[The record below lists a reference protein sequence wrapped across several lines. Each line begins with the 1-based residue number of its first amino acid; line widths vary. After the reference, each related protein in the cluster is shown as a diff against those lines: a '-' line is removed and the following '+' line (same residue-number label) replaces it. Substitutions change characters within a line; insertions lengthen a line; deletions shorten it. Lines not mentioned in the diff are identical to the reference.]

1 MEALF
6 KFMMIRP
13 AEGLDADKDAVALQ
27 ASPETIRAVNAA
39 LTSREDTASAL
50 RAVGERI
57 LASAAAVSGVDADP
71 MLKSAADCARQITAN
86 TTVAQ
91 ARKLVETLFGAPTRK
106 VADASANMQVRVSD
120 TLVALKYLG
129 RTDART
135 DDLAAAYRV
144 LAYVKL
150 LAATLDDTVVP
161 KPGAFLA
168 RTLTIAGATR
178 PARPVP
184 VPVGGATVQQLPD
197 DPRDGL
203 RLKAKG
209 LEQAIGELTR
219 MGASA
224 LSIATPAGATAP
236 GGVPNVPRLAGASPQ
251 PATGTALTTPAV
263 GAPAGSPP
271 VIIQPAA
278 PSVGPAAT
286 LVGPNAALRLAV
298 LPAAIQALSPA
309 TQTMLRQESV
319 VLDKVALP
327 DAVDQLSRSL
337 RETATQL
344 ATLEQAAS
352 PQARVVRF
360 GSSVYEISPIVIG
373 LNMFPK
379 MPFSVTPTTHGD
391 LKPVGIGDL
400 LVVKQNLKRYD
411 AHDLSDV
418 VNVMKGEHRSTETKR
433 THSLTTTDSTEVA
446 STQEDERDQQTAE
459 RFEMQTETSNVQKS
473 EESVKLG
480 ASVSASYGP
489 FVTFKASADYGM
501 ANSKEQSAKV
511 ATNYSKE
518 VTSKASSKITQS
530 FKKLHSTVDVQTFGE
545 DNVHEWDNAK
555 GDDHVV
561 GQYQYLDKVYEA
573 QVYNYG
579 KRLLFD
585 TTIPEPAAFL
595 YWAQT
600 MQPPAGYDLVKPA
613 AFTLRP
619 EDLNEGNYGF
629 YVQRHGAVGVEAP
642 PEPFVTVAKT
652 FDGADDRTNR
662 GELTKIAELPVPEGY
677 QAVAASVYA
686 SFSNWDSS
694 QAYVD
699 IAVGSAAHRWTH
711 AGGVGFWN
719 TSMNNETSTVPF
731 ALFTFRVAM
740 IASSVE
746 IRCARTERKMHQW
759 KLSTHAAIR
768 QAYDKQ
774 MRDYEDALA
783 EAQNRA
789 ANEAHG
795 ISPEANAQL
804 IRDEMKRLTLTLLTN
819 QQFDMF
825 NAVATGPYGYP
836 QMDNPVA
843 EAQGAYIRF
852 FEEAFE
858 WQEMMYLFYPYYW
871 AHKSSWQK
879 RVLFSD
885 DDPQFEAFLKAGA
898 ARVVVS
904 VRPGFE
910 KAVAHFMETGQIWDG
925 GDPPTITDPAYLSII
940 DEIKDQQ
947 GASQGEL
954 AQGDPWDVP
963 VPTSLIKLR
972 LIDTLPEW
980 KKDPS
985 GAWIAAN

>member
-1 MEALF
+1 
-6 KFMMIRP
+6 
-13 AEGLDADKDAVALQ
+13 
-27 ASPETIRAVNAA
+27 
-39 LTSREDTASAL
+39 
-50 RAVGERI
+50 
-57 LASAAAVSGVDADP
+57 
-71 MLKSAADCARQITAN
+71 
-86 TTVAQ
+86 
-91 ARKLVETLFGAPTRK
+91 
-106 VADASANMQVRVSD
+106 
-120 TLVALKYLG
+120 
-129 RTDART
+129 
-135 DDLAAAYRV
+135 
-144 LAYVKL
+144 
-150 LAATLDDTVVP
+150 
-161 KPGAFLA
+161 
-168 RTLTIAGATR
+168 
-178 PARPVP
+178 
-184 VPVGGATVQQLPD
+184 
-197 DPRDGL
+197 
-203 RLKAKG
+203 
-209 LEQAIGELTR
+209 
-219 MGASA
+219 
-224 LSIATPAGATAP
+224 
-236 GGVPNVPRLAGASPQ
+236 
-251 PATGTALTTPAV
+251 
-263 GAPAGSPP
+263 
-271 VIIQPAA
+271 
-278 PSVGPAAT
+278 
-286 LVGPNAALRLAV
+286 
-298 LPAAIQALSPA
+298 
-309 TQTMLRQESV
+309 
-319 VLDKVALP
+319 
-327 DAVDQLSRSL
+327 
-337 RETATQL
+337 
-344 ATLEQAAS
+344 
-352 PQARVVRF
+352 
-360 GSSVYEISPIVIG
+360 
-373 LNMFPK
+373 
-379 MPFSVTPTTHGD
+379 
-391 LKPVGIGDL
+391 
-400 LVVKQNLKRYD
+400 
-411 AHDLSDV
+411 
-418 VNVMKGEHRSTETKR
+418 
-433 THSLTTTDSTEVA
+433 
-446 STQEDERDQQTAE
+446 
-459 RFEMQTETSNVQKS
+459 
-473 EESVKLG
+473 
-480 ASVSASYGP
+480 
-489 FVTFKASADYGM
+489 
-501 ANSKEQSAKV
+501 
-511 ATNYSKE
+511 
-518 VTSKASSKITQS
+518 
-530 FKKLHSTVDVQTFGE
+530 
-545 DNVHEWDNAK
+545 
-555 GDDHVV
+555 
-561 GQYQYLDKVYEA
+561 
-573 QVYNYG
+573 
-579 KRLLFD
+579 
-585 TTIPEPAAFL
+585 
-595 YWAQT
+595 

-686 SFSNWDSS
+686 SFSNWDSG

-954 AQGDPWDVP
+954 AQGDPWDVR

>member
-1 MEALF
+1 
-6 KFMMIRP
+6 
-13 AEGLDADKDAVALQ
+13 
-27 ASPETIRAVNAA
+27 
-39 LTSREDTASAL
+39 
-50 RAVGERI
+50 
-57 LASAAAVSGVDADP
+57 
-71 MLKSAADCARQITAN
+71 
-86 TTVAQ
+86 
-91 ARKLVETLFGAPTRK
+91 
-106 VADASANMQVRVSD
+106 
-120 TLVALKYLG
+120 
-129 RTDART
+129 
-135 DDLAAAYRV
+135 
-144 LAYVKL
+144 
-150 LAATLDDTVVP
+150 
-161 KPGAFLA
+161 
-168 RTLTIAGATR
+168 
-178 PARPVP
+178 
-184 VPVGGATVQQLPD
+184 
-197 DPRDGL
+197 
-203 RLKAKG
+203 
-209 LEQAIGELTR
+209 
-219 MGASA
+219 
-224 LSIATPAGATAP
+224 
-236 GGVPNVPRLAGASPQ
+236 
-251 PATGTALTTPAV
+251 
-263 GAPAGSPP
+263 
-271 VIIQPAA
+271 
-278 PSVGPAAT
+278 
-286 LVGPNAALRLAV
+286 
-298 LPAAIQALSPA
+298 
-309 TQTMLRQESV
+309 MLRQESV

-686 SFSNWDSS
+686 SFSNWDSG

-954 AQGDPWDVP
+954 AQGDPWDVR